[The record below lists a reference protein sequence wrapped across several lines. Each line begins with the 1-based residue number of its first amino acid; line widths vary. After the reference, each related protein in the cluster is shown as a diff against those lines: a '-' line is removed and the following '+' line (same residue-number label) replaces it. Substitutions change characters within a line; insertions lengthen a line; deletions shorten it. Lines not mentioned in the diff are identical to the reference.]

1 MSTGRRVLLALVVGG
16 LVAGCDVLPVPVLN
30 GELIV
35 MDVANLSPRPAR
47 LAVAAP
53 GDESQVVG
61 AVDPA
66 IVPAGRTM
74 KVRFFV
80 PPSGS
85 WAIWANGGELMGDH
99 DIKERRGILPMGI
112 DIGPNGE
119 LGWWCNGNCP

>member
-1 MSTGRRVLLALVVGG
+1 MSAGRRVLLALMVAG
-16 LVAGCDVLPVPVLN
+16 LVAGCDLLPVPVLN

-47 LAVAAP
+47 LAVTAP
-53 GDESQVVG
+53 GDESNVVG

-74 KVRFFV
+74 TVRFFV

-85 WAIWANGGELMGDH
+85 WAVWANGGELMGDH
-99 DIKERRGILPMGI
+99 DVGKRRGIIPMGI
-112 DIGPNGE
+112 DIGADGSP
-119 LGWWCNGNCP
+119 GWWCRGNCP